1 MLESEF
7 QKIMAEN
14 NNDVEAITY
23 DQFLIFVRQ
32 HPLDGSPDENDT
44 LRKKEVLLLL
54 LTLQDSDAASI
65 SSMARLRNTT
75 HRVQSSQ
82 LLFQMRQLLM

>member
-7 QKIMAEN
+7 EKILAEN

-32 HPLDGSPDENDT
+32 HPLDGSPEENDT
-44 LRKKEVLLLL
+44 LLKKEVLLRLL
-54 LTLQDSDAASI
+54 ALRHAA
-65 SSMARLRNTT
+65 
-75 HRVQSSQ
+75 
-82 LLFQMRQLLM
+82 